1 MLPGPME
8 LALILVLV
16 MVFFGA
22 GKLPQVMESM
32 GKGIAKFKAAQSDD
46 PAPRALAASE
56 APDDEVVRLRDALS
70 RAEAA
75 QQGKDA

>member
-32 GKGIAKFKAAQSDD
+32 GKGIAKFKAAQSED
-46 PAPRALAASE
+46 PSQPVLTTAS
-56 APDDEVVRLRDALS
+56 APDDEVSRLRDALA